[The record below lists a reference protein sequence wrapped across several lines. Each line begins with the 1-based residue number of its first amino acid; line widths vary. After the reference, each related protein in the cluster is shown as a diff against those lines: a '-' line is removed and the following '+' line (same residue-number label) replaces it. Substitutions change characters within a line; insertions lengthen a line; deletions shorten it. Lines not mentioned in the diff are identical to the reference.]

1 MFLKRINTKSKEGKK
16 RIYWALVKSVRTA
29 RGPRHQV
36 VAYLGELRAGEKSE
50 WANLARMVNQRP
62 IPRMPLFDTSETTEP
77 VPETIEVRVRGA
89 RVERTRDFGN
99 VYLAL
104 TLWRALELDRLLERI
119 MPDGHGKIPWHMV
132 ATILSLARFC
142 EPSSELHI
150 ADTWY
155 QRTSL
160 DDLMGVPADRVNPDR
175 LYRAHDHLLKH
186 KDDIE
191 KHLKQR
197 YTTLFDAQYD
207 LLLYDV
213 TSTYFEGEA
222 KANAQAKR
230 GHSRDHRP
238 DCKQVCIGLV
248 VTREGLPVAY
258 EVFDGNRHDST
269 TLVGIIESM
278 EKKHGKAN
286 RIWVLDRGMVSQD
299 NLQFLRDQ
307 DGYYIVGTPKAT
319 LKSFEKDLL
328 EQDWTQVE
336 EGIEVKLRPGPDGDE
351 TFILCRSTARREK
364 EKAMHERF
372 EKRIE
377 EGLQSL
383 ERRLDKAKK
392 KPNRSQVERQIGRL
406 LGRNSRAAGLFDIK
420 VSEIKRDG
428 VGEFLKV
435 TWNKKKEWREWAQLS
450 EGCYLLRTNLVGW
463 SPEDLWKTYI
473 QLTQAESAFRTQKS
487 ELNLRPIWHH
497 KEDRVQA
504 HILFSFLAYA
514 MWKTLE
520 LWMSRC
526 GLGNGPRPVIEEFE
540 RIKTNDVVLPTSNG
554 REVRIRCVTQ
564 TDESQ
569 RILLGR
575 LGLKIPTRLGQPR
588 WSSDSPM

>member
-1 MFLKRINTKSKEGKK
+1 MFLKRINTKSTDGKK
-16 RIYWALVKSVRTA
+16 RTYWALVKSVRTA

-36 VAYLGELRAGEKSE
+36 ISYLGELQAGEKSE
-50 WANLARMVNQRP
+50 WANLARVVNKRP
-62 IPRMPLFDTSETTEP
+62 IPRMPLFDTPETAEP

-104 TLWRALELDRLLERI
+104 TLWRALELDKLLERI
-119 MPDGHGKIPWHMV
+119 MPDGHGKIPWHIV
-132 ATILSLARFC
+132 ATVLSLARFC

-155 QRTSL
+155 RRTSL
-160 DDLMGVPADRVNPDR
+160 DDLMGVPDDRVNSDR

-191 KHLKQR
+191 KHLKQQ

-213 TSTYFEGEA
+213 TSTYFGGEA
-222 KANAQAKR
+222 KRNPQAKR
-230 GHSRDHRP
+230 GHSRDHRR

-258 EVFDGNRHDST
+258 EVFAGNRHDST
-269 TLVGIIESM
+269 TLQEIIEAM
-278 EKKHGKAN
+278 EEKHGKAN
-286 RIWVLDRGMVSQD
+286 RIWVLDRGMVSED

-307 DGYYIVGTPKAT
+307 DGHYIVGTPKAT

-336 EGIEVKLRPGPDGDE
+336 DGIEVKLRPGPEGRE
-351 TFILCRSTARREK
+351 TFILCRSSARREK

-383 ERRLDKAKK
+383 ERRLAKAKK

-406 LGRNSRAAGLFDIK
+406 LGKNSRAAGLFDIK
-420 VSEIKRDG
+420 VSE
-428 VGEFLKV
+428 V
-435 TWNKKKEWREWAQLS
+435 AQ
-450 EGCYLLRTNLVGW
+450 V
-463 SPEDLWKTYI
+463 P
-473 QLTQAESAFRTQKS
+473 QL
-487 ELNLRPIWHH
+487 
-497 KEDRVQA
+497 
-504 HILFSFLAYA
+504 
-514 MWKTLE
+514 
-520 LWMSRC
+520 
-526 GLGNGPRPVIEEFE
+526 
-540 RIKTNDVVLPTSNG
+540 
-554 REVRIRCVTQ
+554 
-564 TDESQ
+564 
-569 RILLGR
+569 
-575 LGLKIPTRLGQPR
+575 
-588 WSSDSPM
+588 